1 MGPFFFFFSSN
12 NDGSSTTPGDD
23 RAIRKS
29 EEETVDVTVHDLE
42 VTCKK
47 HAASNIFAVD
57 RSEQISNDLNRLSIA
72 DEGDDGNI
80 GKMHF
85 CGSGKLNEK
94 EVC

>member
-1 MGPFFFFFSSN
+1 MGPFFFFSSN
-12 NDGSSTTPGDD
+12 NDGSSTTPEDD

-29 EEETVDVTVHDLE
+29 EEETVTVDDLE
-42 VTCKK
+42 VTSKK
-47 HAASNIFAVD
+47 HAVSNIFAVD

-85 CGSGKLNEK
+85 CGSGKLNER